1 MAVTAQGDN
10 TNLLLQVAGTLNR
23 AKSIGLLTDSMV
35 SGAATRAVLKQRI
48 DALAVHNDAYPAKI
62 DLKRAIDV
70 SGLTD
75 SDVNSVSTAAALIAL
90 IPVTTTSQAVLN

>member
-35 SGAATRAVLKQRI
+35 SGAIQRADLKQRI
-48 DALAVHNDAYPAKI
+48 DALHNDAYPAKI